1 MFLAG
6 TYEGLLIV
14 AAGLGLG
21 KGFRTVYWG
30 LVIPDYVPLKKYPS
44 AAAFQSLCNGILLLL
59 SGPLI
64 GKREFWAVI
73 WYPCARPAL
82 SKRSFYLFQ
91 PYLFLKSLFS
101 V

>member
-1 MFLAG
+1 MIHLISTAMFL
-6 TYEGLLIV
+6 TSSYEGLLVV

-44 AAAFQSLCNGILLLL
+44 AAAFQSLTNGLLLLL

-64 GKREFWAVI
+64 GKGI
-73 WYPCARPAL
+73 
-82 SKRSFYLFQ
+82 
-91 PYLFLKSLFS
+91 LKLIGNFKKN
-101 V
+101 